1 LHGHRDPLR
10 KAERTISGA
19 VFEGKGIFSVV
30 QFVILKGIFILIY
43 F

>member
-1 LHGHRDPLR
+1 MGIERSPK
-10 KAERTISGA
+10 KAKRTISGA

-30 QFVILKGIFILIY
+30 QFVILKGILIFIY